1 MDTRQLKTLISIWKH
16 GTFAKAAAD
25 VCLTPAAVGQQ
36 ISALEQELNISL
48 FDRSSRPP
56 KLTPQG
62 LQTVEMANQILRLE
76 EDTKL
81 SLKGDLVSGT
91 FVIGAVRSSALNL
104 LPAAMVEMKK
114 DYPSLKTNL
123 KVGDSSYLVAEVAS
137 GQLDAAIIAEHVK
150 IPPNLK
156 WSPFISEPLWLIS
169 AQDLSGLSLK
179 EILLQQP
186 FIRFS
191 NNVPLAN
198 LINTELSR
206 MEITTQDVAEVDNIQ
221 SIITCVEHG
230 LGVSVV
236 PQMSINP
243 SLSDC
248 FKVPFGSPQI
258 RRQLGIVERQSSPR
272 KAVIDKLHQILA
284 DKIHATYRQLNAG
297 NEAGNKADA

>member
-1 MDTRQLKTLISIWKH
+1 MDTRQLKTLVSIWKH

-36 ISALEQELNISL
+36 ISALEQELNVSL

-123 KVGDSSYLVAEVAS
+123 KVGDSSYLVSEVAS

-150 IPPNLK
+150 IPTNLK

-179 EILLQQP
+179 EILTEQP

-206 MEITTQDVAEVDNIQ
+206 MEVTTQDVAEVDNIQ
-221 SIITCVEHG
+221 SIITCVQHG

-243 SLSDC
+243 SLSDY
-248 FKVPFGSPQI
+248 FKVPFGTPQI
-258 RRQLGIVERQSSPR
+258 HRQLGIVERQSSPR
-272 KAVIDKLHQILA
+272 KAVIDQLHEILA
-284 DKIHATYRQLNAG
+284 AKIHAAHELLNEDSQTKHGQA
-297 NEAGNKADA
+297 